1 MIKKFLNNLCEK
13 IVIKQLDNIKY
24 GNLILVL
31 PNKKQ
36 YKFGN
41 KNENENYIYVKNN
54 DFFKEIV
61 FTGNIGLGE
70 SYMKNDWETPNL
82 TSLLTLLINNMKYL
96 QKSGINKGSIMRI
109 VNIVNHNLNNNTRK
123 QSIKNIHSHYD
134 LGNDFYKLFLD
145 NETMMYSS
153 AIFKNNDEKLYQAQ
167 INKLNTLI
175 SLGELNSSDHILEIG
190 SGWGGFA
197 IQAAKTIG
205 CKITTIT
212 ISKEQFIFTKQKI
225 LDENVD
231 HLVDVKLCD
240 YRDISGSYDKI
251 VSIEMLEAVGQK
263 YYGTFFNK
271 CNNLLKSN
279 GKLILQVITIP
290 DQRFQSYKKNPD
302 WIQKHI
308 FPGGILP
315 SLYELTKAI
324 KNSSELQVDQINNIG
339 IHYAKTLHQWR
350 FNFNQNKT
358 SILSLGFNEIFLR
371 KWNYYL
377 SYCEAGF
384 ASKFINNLHIVIKKL
399 N

>member
-70 SYMKNDWETPNL
+70 SYMKNGWETPNL

-109 VNIVNHNLNNNTRK
+109 FNIVNHNLNNNTRK

-271 CNNLLKSN
+271 CNNLLKPN

-371 KWNYYL
+371 KWNYYF